1 MKRASSPWN
10 LYRHSGGVLSL
21 KWPYFADQIQP
32 YLGENIPLHK
42 NSTHNQGWRPKVSM
56 NFSVWFLF
64 LQYLR
69 PLQYCWLMDSFIFC
83 CVFKRLFCLLCFVVC
98 RVSNSLCKVSLY
110 SAGGRGGDNHNVATP
125 ARNMKLI
132 RVYNV
137 EMLKFY
143 DITMP
148 QCCNVAMHHN
158 VATAALSAQCR
169 TGSFGNA
176 WIILGNQFWTNK
188 LAAIW
193 MEH

>member
-1 MKRASSPWN
+1 MCSN
-10 LYRHSGGVLSL
+10 VC
-21 KWPYFADQIQP
+21 F
-32 YLGENIPLHK
+32 
-42 NSTHNQGWRPKVSM
+42 V
-56 NFSVWFLF
+56 
-64 LQYLR
+64 
-69 PLQYCWLMDSFIFC
+69 C
-83 CVFKRLFCLLCFVVC
+83 CVLLFVVFQTVC
-98 RVSNSLCKVSLY
+98 VKLVCTLQ
-110 SAGGRGGDNHNVATP
+110 GERGGDNHNVATP

-176 WIILGNQFWTNK
+176 
-188 LAAIW
+188 
-193 MEH
+193 